1 MNKGTI
7 LAWLVVVVY
16 LLLAA
21 LLLLAFLQ
29 FGSGLYVAVS
39 AVLMLAGCIGTVLSL
54 MCRDSFKSPR
64 LVLYLVVLLGGAL
77 FTSLPFV

>member
-1 MNKGTI
+1 MNKETI

-21 LLLLAFLQ
+21 LLWLAFSQ
-29 FGSGLYVAVS
+29 FGSSLFVAVS

-54 MCRDSFKSPR
+54 MCHDSLKSPR
-64 LVLYLVVLLGGAL
+64 LVLYLVVLLGGVL

>member
-1 MNKGTI
+1 MNKETI

-21 LLLLAFLQ
+21 LLWLAFSQ
-29 FGSGLYVAVS
+29 FGSSLFVAVS

-54 MCRDSFKSPR
+54 MCRDSLKSPR
-64 LVLYLVVLLGGAL
+64 LVLYLVVLLGGVL

>member
-1 MNKGTI
+1 MNKETI
-7 LAWLVVVVY
+7 LAWFVVVVY

-21 LLLLAFLQ
+21 LLWLAFSQ
-29 FGSGLYVAVS
+29 FGSSLFVAVS

-54 MCRDSFKSPR
+54 MCHDSLKSPR
-64 LVLYLVVLLGGAL
+64 LVLYLVVLLGGVL

>member
-1 MNKGTI
+1 MNKETI
-7 LAWLVVVVY
+7 LAWLVVIVY
-16 LLLAA
+16 LLLGI
-21 LLLLAFLQ
+21 LMLTTFFS
-29 FGSGLYVAVS
+29 FGSPLYTAVS
-39 AVLMLAGCIGTVLSL
+39 IILMLVGCIGTVLSL